1 MMKKMTEPAVSIQH
15 ILETVASLT
24 YEDQVMIHDI
34 LERRLIEEE
43 RDKWKTL
50 KEQAIEDY
58 RMNRVKIGNVA
69 DLMADLD
76 A

>member
-1 MMKKMTEPAVSIQH
+1 MTESASNIH
-15 ILETVASLT
+15 EILKTIGSLT

-43 RDKWKTL
+43 RDAWVTL
-50 KEQAIEDY
+50 KEEAIKDY
-58 RMNRVKIGNVA
+58 RMNLVKKGNVE